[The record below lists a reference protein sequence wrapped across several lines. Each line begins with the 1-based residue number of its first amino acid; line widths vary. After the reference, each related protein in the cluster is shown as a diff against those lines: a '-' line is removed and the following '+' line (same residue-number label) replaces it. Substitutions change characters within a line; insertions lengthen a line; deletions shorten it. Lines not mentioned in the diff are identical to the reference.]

1 MGIFVKSRNL
11 KVNWLEKA
19 KQVEANIHLSNQE
32 LLLRLQSIS
41 FTVEDL
47 KLIQAFQTVIE
58 ENIEELVEEFY
69 SFMLNIPQLKKII
82 NDNSTVERLRKTL
95 IKHILEIFTKDIDN
109 EYVEK
114 RYRVAHIHFR
124 IGLEPKWYFIAFQNL
139 KNAITKLIY
148 QNAIYKEDQRALI
161 LATNKILNFEEQLV
175 LEEYEKEHRQKREK
189 HYDDVKNEVKD
200 SILTISEELAVLSAV
215 TDESMRVMFSNS
227 IQFAELARRNNN
239 KTYQS
244 RDLAKEGQE
253 QLQELTKQMHTI
265 SIHTND
271 VEANINILNQSF
283 SQITKFVR
291 LVQDIADQTNLLSL
305 NSAIEAARAGEHGRG
320 FAVVADEVRKLA
332 DQTKHSISEIY
343 AIVNTSNGYMDEVV
357 GAIRK
362 VQNVVKVGES
372 ESNNTQTSFYSIIH
386 SMDESL
392 KGSSEVE
399 EQIKSLTESLEELG
413 KSISRVAIQAEALNA
428 TAASL

>member
-69 SFMLNIPQLKKII
+69 SFMLNIPQLEKII

>member
-69 SFMLNIPQLKKII
+69 SFMLNIPQLEKII

-244 RDLAKEGQE
+244 RDLAK
-253 QLQELTKQMHTI
+253 
-265 SIHTND
+265 
-271 VEANINILNQSF
+271 
-283 SQITKFVR
+283 
-291 LVQDIADQTNLLSL
+291 
-305 NSAIEAARAGEHGRG
+305 
-320 FAVVADEVRKLA
+320 
-332 DQTKHSISEIY
+332 
-343 AIVNTSNGYMDEVV
+343 
-357 GAIRK
+357 
-362 VQNVVKVGES
+362 
-372 ESNNTQTSFYSIIH
+372 
-386 SMDESL
+386 
-392 KGSSEVE
+392 
-399 EQIKSLTESLEELG
+399 
-413 KSISRVAIQAEALNA
+413 
-428 TAASL
+428 

>member
-1 MGIFVKSRNL
+1 MGIFIKSKNVKL
-11 KVNWLEKA
+11 NWIEKA
-19 KQVEANIHLSNQE
+19 KQVEANIQLSNQE

-47 KLIQAFQTVIE
+47 KLVQVFQTVIK
-58 ENIEELVEEFY
+58 ENIKELVEEFY
-69 SFMLNIPQLKKII
+69 SFMLEIPHLEEII
-82 NDNSTVERLRKTL
+82 NDNSSVERLRKAL
-95 IKHILEIFTKDIDN
+95 EKHVLEIFTEDIDD

-124 IGLEPKWYFIAFQNL
+124 IGLEPKWYIIAFQNL
-139 KNAITKLIY
+139 HNAITNLVF
-148 QNAIYKEDQRALI
+148 QNASTQEDQRALI

-175 LEEYEKEHRQKREK
+175 LEEYEKEHRQKQEK

-200 SILTISEELAVLSAV
+200 SILTISEELAALSAL
-215 TDESMRVMFSNS
+215 TDESVRAMFSNS
-227 IQFAELARRNNN
+227 KQFTELAHTNNK

-253 QLQELTKQMHTI
+253 RLQELTKQIHTI

-271 VEANINILNQSF
+271 VEANINVLNESF

-357 GAIRK
+357 GAIQK
-362 VQNVVKVGES
+362 VQNVVKIGES
-372 ESNNTQTSFYSIIH
+372 ESNNTQTSFYSIID

-392 KGSSEVE
+392 KGSSEVG
-399 EQIKSLTESLEELG
+399 EQIKFFTESLEELG
-413 KSISRVAIQAEALNA
+413 KSISRVAIQAEALNE